1 MKYFNNFVIINDLI
15 SIMNDYDEIK

>member
-15 SIMNDYDEIK
+15 SIMNDDYY